1 MNSPLSA
8 AATPGPVRSAG
19 STGWQLVG
27 YTIALLL
34 LYVVVADKTVVSAG
48 GKLAGGAVTAAQAWI
63 TPTDPVALVAGK
75 LGYTPSSTS
84 PASRS
89 SPSSATSAPASVAPQ
104 GPAPAPSK
112 INLKQAKKRYG
123 TVSQRMFEPLRLQHV
138 KEGVETP

>member
-1 MNSPLSA
+1 MNSPLPA

-89 SPSSATSAPASVAPQ
+89 SSATSAPASVAPQ

-123 TVSQRMFEPLRLQHV
+123 TVSQRMYEPLRLQRV